1 MYLSHMQEIKQ
12 QKINHLSKLNDQ
24 LLIISEGKTT
34 YIFQKTN
41 QQYIAASKG
50 VWFSFHIHNKR
61 TMGIRPEDQNER
73 LYIYERHTR
82 ILTSR

>member
-50 VWFSFHIHNKR
+50 V
-61 TMGIRPEDQNER
+61 
-73 LYIYERHTR
+73 
-82 ILTSR
+82 